1 MIVNPQFFNYRLII
15 GSLVVAIVVLGS
27 YSFSSYSSLKDH
39 QEFLE
44 QESKLVQ
51 NELTEMISFYDE
63 VNIENE
69 AINMQLEKSK
79 SKVETILEELRQLKT
94 NVSLISKYKAQI
106 WSLKLE
112 KDNLFILVKTF
123 EEENKSL
130 KDSTVTFA
138 KKLESQNT
146 YVKSLEEKNTILSE
160 TLKKVETLSIVNIN
174 AVAIKT
180 ISSLSVVETDIAN
193 QADHFEV
200 CFTLSK
206 NDFTPKGKK
215 NLYVQILD
223 SNNNIVVNRGT
234 VQFEENNLEY
244 SGKTKV
250 YYINENVDVCVKIN
264 VNTKLP
270 LSEGTYFATVFH
282 DDQQLGGTEIYLN

>member
-15 GSLVVAIVVLGS
+15 GSLVIAIVVLGS

-69 AINMQLEKSK
+69 EINMQLEKSK
-79 SKVETILEELRQLKT
+79 SKVETILVELRQLKA
-94 NVSLISKYKAQI
+94 NVSLISKYKTQI

-112 KDNLFILVKTF
+112 KDNLFLLVKTF

-130 KDSTVTFA
+130 KDSTLTIA

-146 YVKSLEEKNTILSE
+146 YVRSLEEKNTILSE
-160 TLKKVETLSIVNIN
+160 TLKKVELLSVVNVN

-180 ISSLSVVETDIAN
+180 ISSLSVVETDIAS
-193 QADHFEV
+193 QVDHFEI

-206 NDFTPKGKK
+206 NNFTPKGKK
-215 NLYVQILD
+215 DLYVQILD
-223 SNNNIVVNRGT
+223 SNNNIVVNKGT
-234 VQFEENNLEY
+234 IQFEENTLEY

-250 YYINENVDVCVKIN
+250 YYINENVDVCIKIN
-264 VNTKLP
+264 VNSKLP
-270 LSEGTYFATVFH
+270 LYEGTYFANVFH
-282 DDQQLGGTEIYLN
+282 NNQQLGGTEINLN